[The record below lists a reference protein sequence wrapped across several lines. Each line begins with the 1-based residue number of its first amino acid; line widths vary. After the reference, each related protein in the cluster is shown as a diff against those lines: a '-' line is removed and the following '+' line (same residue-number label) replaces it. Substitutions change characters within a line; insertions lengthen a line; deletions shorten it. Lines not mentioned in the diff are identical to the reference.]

1 MGLTHNALWG
11 GLWPLGS
18 GHKLVPTDMASVS
31 QRWKKG
37 SLVLSVCSIH
47 ALGQTHWIWEN
58 YKVVPA
64 TASSGSSRLLGLGA
78 MKGIE
83 T

>member
-18 GHKLVPTDMASVS
+18 GHKLVPTGMASVS

-37 SLVLSVCSIH
+37 VFGSVGLVRSCFGSDSLDLGELQGGTCHSFFWVLKIV
-47 ALGQTHWIWEN
+47 G
-58 YKVVPA
+58 
-64 TASSGSSRLLGLGA
+64 SGGCERY
-78 MKGIE
+78 
-83 T
+83 